1 MKALAAIVML
11 LLAGCAEQSTRSAQP
26 APAKV
31 VILGN
36 RTTPA
41 VCTNDADAER
51 ARAERWKAYAE
62 KLETALGLPHEGER
76 KP

>member
-1 MKALAAIVML
+1 MKCLAAIALL
-11 LLAGCAEQSTRSAQP
+11 LLAGCASTPSEPA
-26 APAKV
+26 APARV

-41 VCTNDADAER
+41 VCENDASAER

-62 KLETALGLPHEGER
+62 KLETALGLPHEKEQR
-76 KP
+76 P